1 MSKGD
6 DGGRD
11 EAALGVETERL
22 KRELLTLG
30 ALDSGISETLSPEQ
44 QNQFLRQVLAFEEGG
59 TTTLLVELQRIGI
72 EVPSPAA
79 LSDDAL
85 THKLWEII
93 NGLAG
98 LRVFLDQTNHLS
110 DRALYAL
117 LHGELLP
124 DEMDELRPD
133 DGGVWHLNL
142 LGGCSEQDIELYLK
156 YYADEKWRRSWLAD
170 WPDYDMPPHEDP
182 PHDRDRF
189 LPACGW

>member
-6 DGGRD
+6 DSGRD
-11 EAALGVETERL
+11 EAAPRAETERL
-22 KRELLTLG
+22 KQELLTLG
-30 ALDSGISETLSPEQ
+30 ALDIGISETLSPEQ
-44 QNQFLRQVLAFEEGG
+44 QNQFLRQVLAFEERG

-85 THKLWEII
+85 THKLWQII
-93 NGLAG
+93 NGLAS
-98 LRVFLDQTNHLS
+98 LSVFLDQTNHLS
-110 DRALYAL
+110 DRALYEL

-133 DGGVWHLNL
+133 DGGAWHLNI
-142 LGGCSEQDIELYLK
+142 LGGCSEQDIKLYLK
-156 YYADEKWRRSWLAD
+156 YYAEEEWRRSWMAE
-170 WPDYDMPPHEDP
+170 WPDYDMPSREDP

-189 LPACGW
+189 LPACK